1 MFGDIMSFFI
11 ETAAAEAAPAGGD
24 PSSLL
29 IMMVVFAAVFYFMI
43 WRPQAKRTKDHKNL
57 MEALSKGDEIVTN
70 GGIVGKLAKVG
81 DDFVTVTVSEG
92 VDMNFQKGAIA
103 SVLPKGTIK
112 SI

>member
-1 MFGDIMSFFI
+1 MSFFI
-11 ETAAAEAAPAGGD
+11 ESAAAEGAAPAGGD
-24 PSSLL
+24 PSSLI

-57 MEALSKGDEIVTN
+57 MSALSKGDEVVTN
-70 GGIVGKLAKVG
+70 GGIVGKIAKVS
-81 DDFVTVTVSEG
+81 DDFIIVTVSEG
-92 VDMNFQKGAIA
+92 VDMNFQKAAVA

>member
-1 MFGDIMSFFI
+1 MSFFI
-11 ETAAAEAAPAGGD
+11 ETAAAEAAAPAGGD

-70 GGIVGKLAKVG
+70 GGVVGKLAKVG
-81 DDFVTVTVSEG
+81 DDFVTVTIAEG
-92 VDMNFQKGAIA
+92 VDMHFQKGAIA